1 MEHIGEI
8 LRKQTRIN
16 TSRANTDTWSDAEL
30 ETASPSCSICNGV
43 GFVYA
48 NVPVGH
54 PDFGKAIPC
63 RCARKEAEKER
74 QARLE
79 RYSNLG
85 VLTQLTFDN
94 LIPQGRSGDI
104 KNQER
109 FTSVY
114 QAARD
119 FTVEPKGWL
128 VLIGPSG
135 CGKTHLAAAIAN
147 ERISHGYPVFFTT
160 TPDLLQHLRSAYSPD
175 SEITYDEF
183 FNRVCDAPLLILDDL
198 GAQAS
203 TPWAKE
209 KLDQLLTHRF
219 NNRLPTVVVAITPV
233 EELEERIRTR
243 LTDPKLCQV
252 YALEEEHTLSPDYT
266 QELPELL
273 RSMIF
278 RNFDSK
284 RVNLLPEQ
292 RENLGEAFRLA
303 FDFAKSPD
311 GWLVLLGDTGCGK
324 THLAA
329 AIANYRRE
337 AGKSALF
344 VVVSDFLD
352 HLRYT
357 FSPESKVSYDQLFE
371 AVKNAPLLILDDF
384 GEQST
389 TPWAQEK
396 LYQVINYRYNARLAT
411 VITSRCSLDE
421 TESRL
426 SSRLA
431 DPKISVVW
439 NIVVPD
445 YRTDATSNRKKAT
458 RGGRRGRWG

>member
-1 MEHIGEI
+1 M
-8 LRKQTRIN
+8 
-16 TSRANTDTWSDAEL
+16 DTWSGAES
-30 ETASPSCSICNGV
+30 EEASPSANCPICRGS
-43 GFVYA
+43 GFVH
-48 NVPVGH
+48 PLLPSGK
-54 PDFGKAIPC
+54 PDFSRVTAC
-63 RCARKEAEKER
+63 RCTRQEAEKER

-109 FTSVY
+109 FIIAY

-119 FTVEPKGWL
+119 FAAEPKGWL
-128 VLIGPSG
+128 VLVGPSG
-135 CGKTHLAAAIAN
+135 CGKTHLAVAIAN

-160 TPDLLQHLRSAYSPD
+160 TPDLLQHLRSAFSPD

-183 FNRVCDAPLLILDDL
+183 FNRVCNALLLILDDL
-198 GAQAS
+198 GAQAT

-219 NNRLPTVVVAITPV
+219 NNRLSTVVITITPV

-243 LTDPKLCQV
+243 LTDPKLCQI

-273 RSMIF
+273 RSMTF

-311 GWLVLLGDTGCGK
+311 GWLILLGDTGCGK

-329 AIANYRRE
+329 SIANYCRE
-337 AGKSALF
+337 AGKPALF

-439 NIVVPD
+439 NIIVPD
-445 YRTDATSNRKKAT
+445 YRTDATSSRKKAT
-458 RGGRRGRWG
+458 HGGRKGRWG